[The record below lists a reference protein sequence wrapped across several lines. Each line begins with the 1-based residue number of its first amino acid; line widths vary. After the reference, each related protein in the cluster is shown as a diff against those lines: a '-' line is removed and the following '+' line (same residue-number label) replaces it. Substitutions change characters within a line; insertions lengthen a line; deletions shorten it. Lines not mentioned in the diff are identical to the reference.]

1 MLKKLTFFFLIIFI
15 GNSVVAQDSDPINS
29 TYVNLFISADK
40 TIFVETEKTDFENV
54 EQKVSKMLRNK
65 PFKVDQPVTYRI
77 FADEKLKMGFL
88 IDINQELLSAH
99 KENVRFEK
107 YLLNTTKLDIDGA
120 NWFDSIDL
128 KKLKKVN

>member
-1 MLKKLTFFFLIIFI
+1 MLKKLTFFFLIMFI
-15 GNSVVAQDSDPINS
+15 GNSVLAQDSDPTNS
-29 TYVNLFISADK
+29 TYVNVFVSADK
-40 TIFVETEKTDFENV
+40 TIYVETEKTDFKNV
-54 EQKVSKMLRNK
+54 EEKVSKMLRSK
-65 PFKVDQPVTYRI
+65 PFEVDQPVTYRI

-99 KENVRFEK
+99 KENVRFER